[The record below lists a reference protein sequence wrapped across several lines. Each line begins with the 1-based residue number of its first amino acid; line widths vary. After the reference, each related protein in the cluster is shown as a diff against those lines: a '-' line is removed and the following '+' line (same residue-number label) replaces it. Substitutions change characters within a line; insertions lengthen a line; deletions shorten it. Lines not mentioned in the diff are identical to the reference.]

1 MSTDPVAAVPW
12 PVFLIDDDE
21 VVLRACV
28 QTLKLADIR
37 VRSFPGA
44 EQALAALEEEPAAVI
59 VSDVRLGGMSGLEL
73 LDVVHR
79 HDAAIPVILITGH
92 GDVTMAVQAMRAHAY
107 DFIEKPFNDQIL
119 LDGVH
124 HALAVDAT
132 RRRAR
137 AQYQELLRRF
147 DTLTAREQDVLRW
160 VVAGLSNREIAETLS
175 LSRKTVEIH
184 RARVMRK
191 MEADTLSQLIQMT
204 VAIGILKLY
213 DPDA

>member
-1 MSTDPVAAVPW
+1 MNNPPPTAIVYLVGADPVLCEALQCLLKSVG
-12 PVFLIDDDE
+12 L
-21 VVLRACV
+21 
-28 QTLKLADIR
+28 QTLACADMETFLAAYQADWPGCLLLDAR
-37 VRSFPGA
+37 VSGCDDPGA
-44 EQALAALEEEPAAVI
+44 LQGLRKQGI
-59 VSDVRLGGMSGLEL
+59 DV
-73 LDVVHR
+73 
-79 HDAAIPVILITGH
+79 PVIMIAGH
-92 GDVTMAVQAMRAHAY
+92 ANVTMVVTALRQGVL

-124 HALAVDAT
+124 HALAVDAA
-132 RRRAR
+132 RQRAR
-137 AQYQELLRRF
+137 AQRQDLFLRF

-160 VVAGLSNREIAETLS
+160 VVEGLSNREIAEKLN

-213 DPDA
+213 EVDG

>member
-1 MSTDPVAAVPW
+1 MNPPPTSIVYIVGADPALQDALRDLLESVGLRTLACADVEAFLAVYQVDW
-12 PVFLIDDDE
+12 PGCLLLDARVSERDD
-21 VVLRACV
+21 
-28 QTLKLADIR
+28 
-37 VRSFPGA
+37 PGA
-44 EQALAALEEEPAAVI
+44 QQRLREHGI
-59 VSDVRLGGMSGLEL
+59 V
-73 LDVVHR
+73 
-79 HDAAIPVILITGH
+79 APVIMIAGH
-92 GDVTMAVQAMRAHAY
+92 ANVAMAVTALRRGVL

-124 HALAVDAT
+124 HALTVSAT

-137 AQYQELLRRF
+137 ARHQELLRRF

-160 VVAGLSNREIAETLS
+160 VVAGLPNREIAETLN

-191 MEADTLSQLIQMT
+191 MEAETLSQLIQMT

-213 DPDA
+213 DSDG

>member
-1 MSTDPVAAVPW
+1 M
-12 PVFLIDDDE
+12 LCE
-21 VVLRACV
+21 VIQGLLKSVGL
-28 QTLKLADIR
+28 QTLAYAD
-37 VRSFPGA
+37 VEAF
-44 EQALAALEEEPAAVI
+44 LAAYRLDWPGCLLWDAQIPGCGNLGIQQRLREQGI
-59 VSDVRLGGMSGLEL
+59 DV
-73 LDVVHR
+73 
-79 HDAAIPVILITGH
+79 PVIMIAGH
-92 GDVTMAVQAMRAHAY
+92 ADVAMAVTALRQGVL

-124 HALAVDAT
+124 HALAVDAAQQ
-132 RRRAR
+132 RAR
-137 AQYQELLRRF
+137 AQRQDLLRRF

-160 VVAGLSNREIAETLS
+160 VVEGLSNREIAEKLN

-213 DPDA
+213 EVDG

>member
-1 MSTDPVAAVPW
+1 MNPPPTSIVYIVGADSALHDA
-12 PVFLIDDDE
+12 
-21 VVLRACV
+21 LRDLLESVGLRTLACAN
-28 QTLKLADIR
+28 LEA
-37 VRSFPGA
+37 F
-44 EQALAALEEEPAAVI
+44 LAAYQ
-59 VSDVRLGGMSGLEL
+59 SDWPGCLL
-73 LDVVHR
+73 LDARVSGR
-79 HDAAIPVILITGH
+79 DDLGAQRRLREQGIDAPVIMIAGH
-92 GDVTMAVQAMRAHAY
+92 ADVAMAVTALRQGVL

-147 DTLTAREQDVLRW
+147 DTLTAREQGVLRW